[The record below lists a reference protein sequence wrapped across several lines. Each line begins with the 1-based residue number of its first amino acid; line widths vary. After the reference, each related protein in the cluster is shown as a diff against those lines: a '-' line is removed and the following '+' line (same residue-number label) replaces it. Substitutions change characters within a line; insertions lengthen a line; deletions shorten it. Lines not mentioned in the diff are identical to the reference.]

1 MITGGTLSPVMP
13 QSPANRGSGRGNNE
27 DWAPS
32 GNTFRHKCQSVKG
45 LVDESGESDHQIL
58 LYWVGQVYGLQ
69 KPFIWYLS
77 CPSSYKLN
85 RKEVMAIFISYSRES
100 TYLHCPYQHWLRY
113 VRRLEKKKPERPLY
127 FGTDFHRLLE
137 LRNDPEA
144 LKAAKKDIKETFYE
158 LPPSYQSDLGDNYVQ
173 DLFTIF
179 KDYTHVY
186 QGVRQPQLTEQTFSI
201 VVGKDGTEPIVFVG
215 KIDELYLLKRQGVK
229 SITVGEHKTFTN
241 KPNMDLL
248 VMNPQKCLYA
258 KAAYFLKGILPD
270 KVKWD
275 YIKSTPASQ
284 PIWLEKTKRF
294 SEAASTKITPMS
306 WRRACKEHGILDPE
320 ILAKG
325 DRYASNISEFF
336 FQVELD
342 IDPAMVED
350 IWDGYMYTA
359 KQIIRYGSGNKTK
372 NVTRDCSWCSYRDI
386 CYSEM
391 TGGDTEYIIAKD
403 YDDKSTKG

>member
-1 MITGGTLSPVMP
+1 M
-13 QSPANRGSGRGNNE
+13 
-27 DWAPS
+27 
-32 GNTFRHKCQSVKG
+32 
-45 LVDESGESDHQIL
+45 
-58 LYWVGQVYGLQ
+58 
-69 KPFIWYLS
+69 
-77 CPSSYKLN
+77 
-85 RKEVMAIFISYSRES
+85 
-100 TYLHCPYQHWLRY
+100 
-113 VRRLEKKKPERPLY
+113 RRLEKKKPERPLY
-127 FGTDFHRLLE
+127 FGTDFHKLLE
-137 LRNDPEA
+137 LRNDPAA
-144 LKAAKKDIKETFYE
+144 LKEAKQNIKDTFYA

-179 KDYTHVY
+179 KDYRQVY
-186 QGVRQPQLTEQTFSI
+186 RDVRQPQVTEKEFEFE
-201 VVGKDGTEPIVFVG
+201 VGKVKDEPIVFVG
-215 KIDELYLLKRQGVK
+215 KIDELYLLKHQGVK
-229 SITVGEHKTFTN
+229 SIIVGEHKTFSN
-241 KPNMDLL
+241 KPSMDFL

-275 YIKSTPASQ
+275 YIKSVPASE
-284 PIWLEKTKRF
+284 PIWLDKTKRF

-306 WRRACKEHGILDPE
+306 WRRACKERNILDPD

-342 IDPAMVED
+342 IDPAMVET

-359 KQIIRYGSGNKTK
+359 KQIVRFGESNKTK

-391 TGGDTEYIIAKD
+391 TGGDTEYIIARD
-403 YDDKSTKG
+403 FEDKSEKR